1 MRMMPLRTPPI
12 VSTLWIFWASL
23 FLLILP
29 LSQAFV
35 SVPHPKKLPCSFV
48 SVPHPKKLP
57 CGTILQQ
64 STILFASNNCE
75 GDVSTRWSH
84 SDIEWRLRPPE
95 GTSRLD
101 RLKIKLGANIL
112 RLESK
117 IKGGGLPPVLLPR
130 GGRALL
136 EAYHKGKNIRRTQL
150 RSCLTA
156 RCTKNDDAFHKQSL
170 GAGRR
175 KLLDLGLPQLGV
187 RRLLKVSD
195 CSCALD
201 AVTVM
206 LFAG

>member
-1 MRMMPLRTPPI
+1 MLLRPPP
-12 VSTLWIFWASL
+12 IFWASL
-23 FLLILP
+23 SLQLLVLP
-29 LSQAFV
+29 LSQAFI
-35 SVPHPKKLPCSFV
+35 SVPHPKKLPCA
-48 SVPHPKKLP
+48 
-57 CGTILQQ
+57 TILQQ
-64 STILFASNNCE
+64 STLLIASNNYE
-75 GDVSTRWSH
+75 RLSH
-84 SDIEWRLRPPE
+84 SDIEWLLRPPE

-101 RLKIKLGANIL
+101 RLKIKLGANML